1 MRKRNTFLAVAL
13 LPIMA
18 LAQGPGSK
26 PVQEPKPINAPT
38 LAVLLA
44 NRPAH
49 IDVAKWLEMMQQP
62 VHRRLYPLRVT
73 QAMLDTLDAGQL
85 DRRFQYILVR

>member
-1 MRKRNTFLAVAL
+1 MRKRSTFLAVAV

-49 IDVAKWLEMMQQP
+49 IEQTQWLEMMEQP
-62 VHRRLYPLRVT
+62 ANRSLYPMRIT
-73 QAMLDTLDAGQL
+73 PATLDTLDGRLL

>member
-1 MRKRNTFLAVAL
+1 MRKRSTLLAAASV
-13 LPIMA
+13 PIMA

-26 PVQEPKPINAPT
+26 PVQAPKPINAPT

-49 IDVAKWLEMMQQP
+49 IDVAKWLEMMEQP
-62 VHRRLYPLRVT
+62 VHRSLYPLRIT
-73 QAMLDTLDAGQL
+73 PAALDTLDGRLL
-85 DRRFQYILVR
+85 DRGFQYILVR